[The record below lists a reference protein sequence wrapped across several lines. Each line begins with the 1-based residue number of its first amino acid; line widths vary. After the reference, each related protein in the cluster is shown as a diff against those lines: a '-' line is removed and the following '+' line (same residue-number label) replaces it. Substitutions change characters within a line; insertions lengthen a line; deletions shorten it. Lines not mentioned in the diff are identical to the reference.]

1 MTLRKFW
8 KAMMW
13 WSKGVRHHP
22 FYKKISLDDISKVEY
37 LANKKHEKRV
47 EMI

>member
-13 WSKGVRHHP
+13 WSKGRRHHP
-22 FYKKISLDDISKVEY
+22 LFKKITLDDISRVQY
-37 LANKKHEKRV
+37 LANKKHEKRADL
-47 EMI
+47 I